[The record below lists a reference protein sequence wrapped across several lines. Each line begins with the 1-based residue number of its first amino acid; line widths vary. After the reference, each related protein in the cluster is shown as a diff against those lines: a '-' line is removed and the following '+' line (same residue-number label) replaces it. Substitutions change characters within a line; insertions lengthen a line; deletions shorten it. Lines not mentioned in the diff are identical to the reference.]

1 MDSAVLRLGI
11 VGVHSADRCY
21 PQSAVGLDLR
31 YHGAERVNVC
41 LEHHG
46 ILFVLAAKRYQH
58 AALCGQ
64 LRLITELLVR
74 FHHIIRHICGISARA
89 VDCQN
94 LLCLLDHIF
103 HVFFCLHLFS
113 PFPLSI

>member
-46 ILFVLAAKRYQH
+46 ILLSLPPSATSTPPFVVSF
-58 AALCGQ
+58 G
-64 LRLITELLVR
+64 
-74 FHHIIRHICGISARA
+74 S
-89 VDCQN
+89 
-94 LLCLLDHIF
+94 
-103 HVFFCLHLFS
+103 
-113 PFPLSI
+113 